1 MNKQYNYL
9 DKRNNEFENDF
20 KKFLNQTEELKNNI
34 AETIERN
41 FDSVWETPQG
51 IRFLLRFEKVGCS
64 MKIIIEYKIFVIVNL
79 KVSEK
84 IPLTKMD
91 DKYERILKYCE
102 KEVERIIKMYKKQ
115 KDDPPV
121 PRLFPPIAGKYIE

>member
-20 KKFLNQTEELKNNI
+20 KKFLSQTEELKNNI

-51 IRFLLRFEKVGCS
+51 IRFLLRFEKVLS
-64 MKIIIEYKIFVIVNL
+64 KVYIIL
-79 KVSEK
+79 RQS
-84 IPLTKMD
+84 IPSCLILRSVK
-91 DKYERILKYCE
+91 KY
-102 KEVERIIKMYKKQ
+102 
-115 KDDPPV
+115 P
-121 PRLFPPIAGKYIE
+121 